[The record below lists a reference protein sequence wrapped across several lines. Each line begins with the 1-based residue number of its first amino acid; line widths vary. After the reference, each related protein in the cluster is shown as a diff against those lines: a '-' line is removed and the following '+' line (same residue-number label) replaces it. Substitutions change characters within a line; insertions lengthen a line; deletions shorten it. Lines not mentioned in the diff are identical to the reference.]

1 MTDADKKRRN
11 SLLASLAFDEGS
23 STARRLRDDLE
34 TVHNIAVTL
43 DRVRADL
50 AVLADIGAIR
60 TSGELRL
67 SNYLLFQAAYAEF
80 YFTDTLWPDFGPE
93 ELERALADYQGRQRR
108 FGKTAEQVEKA

>member
-1 MTDADKKRRN
+1 MTEADKKRRN

-34 TVHNIAVTL
+34 TVHNIPVTL

-60 TSGELRL
+60 TTGELVML
-67 SNYLLFQAAYAEF
+67 
-80 YFTDTLWPDFGPE
+80 
-93 ELERALADYQGRQRR
+93 
-108 FGKTAEQVEKA
+108 TAEGREHVGRLRELF